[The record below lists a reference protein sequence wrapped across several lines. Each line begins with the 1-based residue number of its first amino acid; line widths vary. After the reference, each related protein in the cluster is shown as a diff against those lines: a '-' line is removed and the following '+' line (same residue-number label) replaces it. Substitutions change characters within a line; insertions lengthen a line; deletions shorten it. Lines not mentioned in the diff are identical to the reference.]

1 MAVYAGRGWCGGLER
16 INLIEW
22 EGPRSQ
28 LGPLIK
34 SLQDKN
40 LLIFEEDGDGYG
52 NMLWFDCAALQEVVN
67 AHNAK
72 TRQKTRNESI
82 MNNKNDDVRGMIR
95 AHLPELLMRLGDI
108 EAQAAHLEDMTTA
121 SNPELEGLIG
131 DLHEIVYTV
140 YIAVAAVKE
149 AINDLNEQQ
158 Q

>member
-1 MAVYAGRGWCGGLER
+1 
-16 INLIEW
+16 
-22 EGPRSQ
+22 
-28 LGPLIK
+28 
-34 SLQDKN
+34 
-40 LLIFEEDGDGYG
+40 
-52 NMLWFDCAALQEVVN
+52 MLWFDCAALQEVVN

-72 TRQKTRNESI
+72 TREKTRNESI